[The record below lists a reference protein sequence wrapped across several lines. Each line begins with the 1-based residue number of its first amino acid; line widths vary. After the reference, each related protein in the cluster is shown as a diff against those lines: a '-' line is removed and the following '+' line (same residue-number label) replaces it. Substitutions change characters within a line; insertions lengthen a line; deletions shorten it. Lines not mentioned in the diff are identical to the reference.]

1 MRRFVV
7 ALIIMVPGLAR
18 ADRKSFSYTYEYATL
33 PEGQTELEI
42 WHTEARDTWKANT
55 SESFEEKLEIEHGI
69 TDHWDMSMYTVL
81 AQSTQPGDEF
91 HLDAVRV
98 ESRYRFADRG
108 EWPVDT
114 VAYLEV
120 AKDFGTSLYEIE
132 AKGIFARDFDKVTVA
147 GNVIGEVTL
156 GNNVPKTELDIGW
169 AAGATYEVTPK
180 VRLGVETWGGH
191 EDETTRW
198 AVGPA
203 LSLAPSSKFWLVGT
217 AGFGLADTVGT
228 DDFAGTAFS
237 ARVIMGLEM

>member
-1 MRRFVV
+1 MRRFLVP
-7 ALIIMVPGLAR
+7 LLLMVPTLAR

-55 SESFEEKLEIEHGI
+55 AEVFEEKLEIEHGI
-69 TDHWDMSMYTVL
+69 TDHWDMSMYTVF
-81 AQSTQPGDEF
+81 AESTAEAL

-108 EWPVDT
+108 ELPVDC

-147 GNVIGEVTL
+147 GNAIGEVVL
-156 GNNVPKTELDIGW
+156 GNNVGKTELELGW

-191 EDETTRW
+191 DDSGTRW

-203 LSLAPSSKFWLVGT
+203 LSLAPSGKFWLVAT
-217 AGFGLADTVGT
+217 AGFGLADTYGT
-228 DDFAGTAFS
+228 DDFAGEAFS
-237 ARVIMGLEM
+237 GRVIMGLEM